1 MATQLNPALARL
13 WIADNARQY
22 GYRQALQ
29 IKDLTEPQQRL
40 LDFFELGIT
49 SAQRRDLPSL
59 AKTDNSEIT
68 KLEKRLQPALW
79 SSSTGI
85 EPAEVEKRFSEIARM
100 LLQGSDPTEIRA
112 RRKAS
117 SIFIEALDATGL
129 TIAKALSL
137 AGIGKQISL
146 DQKRVAS
153 SDISE
158 LGYLPAQ
165 LGLSRVRAANALVG
179 TDLQLH
185 SRLSSSFDQISIA
198 ILIATD
204 IVNPASYQIWLAR
217 DVPHLSIVFDEE
229 GVEVSPLVVPGKT
242 SCLSC
247 YEKYRLEN
255 LANWPV
261 IAPQLLALERS
272 LADSAMLLFASGVVV
287 NQVLN
292 YLDLLKYEPMSL
304 RLDRSGQITSY
315 IPPASNCGCR

>member
-1 MATQLNPALARL
+1 M
-13 WIADNARQY
+13 
-22 GYRQALQ
+22 
-29 IKDLTEPQQRL
+29 
-40 LDFFELGIT
+40 
-49 SAQRRDLPSL
+49 
-59 AKTDNSEIT
+59 
-68 KLEKRLQPALW
+68 
-79 SSSTGI
+79 
-85 EPAEVEKRFSEIARM
+85 
-100 LLQGSDPTEIRA
+100 
-112 RRKAS
+112 
-117 SIFIEALDATGL
+117 
-129 TIAKALSL
+129 
-137 AGIGKQISL
+137 
-146 DQKRVAS
+146 
-153 SDISE
+153 
-158 LGYLPAQ
+158 
-165 LGLSRVRAANALVG
+165 
-179 TDLQLH
+179 QLH

-204 IVNPASYQIWLAR
+204 VVSPASYQIWLAR

-292 YLDLLKYEPMSL
+292 YLDLLKYEPLSL
-304 RLDRSGQITSY
+304 RLDRSGQIASF